1 MLLSLS
7 LMLLVGLSVSYIF
20 KLLKI
25 PSILGYMITGII
37 LGPYV
42 FNLIAPEILNIS
54 ADLRTIALV
63 VILLRA
69 GLSLNIK
76 DLKQIGITGVLMAF
90 IPASFE
96 IVGVVIFAPILL
108 GLSLIDSLIL
118 GTILGAVSP
127 AIIVPK
133 MLKLMESK
141 EGTRKSIPQLIL
153 AGASMDDIYCLVLF
167 ASAISLAQNHTLN
180 FATFVHLPESI
191 IFGIGLGIGLGFIFN
206 YLFRKIHMRDTLKVI
221 IVLTTAILL
230 TVFEDYIKKYVGF
243 SSLLAVIALGIT
255 LLTLYPKLAS
265 RIVRKYEKIWLVAEI
280 LLFVLVGAAVNI
292 LTIKEVGLNAII
304 LILIILLFRTLG
316 VIFATLPSKLK
327 FKEKVFVVFA
337 YLPKATVQASIGAIP
352 LEMGF
357 ASGGVMLSVSV
368 LAILITA
375 TLGSFL
381 IDITHKT
388 LLEKDSVSLEKNENK
403 LAV

>member
-368 LAILITA
+368 LA
-375 TLGSFL
+375 
-381 IDITHKT
+381 
-388 LLEKDSVSLEKNENK
+388 
-403 LAV
+403 

>member
-42 FNLIAPEILNIS
+42 LNLIAPEILNIS

-69 GLSLNIK
+69 GLSLNIN

-141 EGTRKSIPQLIL
+141 EGTKKSIPQLIL

-167 ASAISLAQNHTLN
+167 ASAISLAQNHSLSL
-180 FATFVHLPESI
+180 ATFVHLPESI
-191 IFGIGLGIGLGFIFN
+191 VLGVGMGIGLGFIFN
-206 YLFRKIHMRDTLKVI
+206 YLFRKMHIRDTLKVI
-221 IVLTTAILL
+221 IVLTTALLL
-230 TVFEDYIKKYVGF
+230 TVFEEYIKQYIGF

-265 RIVRKYEKIWLVAEI
+265 RMVRKYEKIWLVAEI

-304 LILIILLFRTLG
+304 LILIILLFRTMG

-375 TLGSFL
+375 TIGSFL
-381 IDITHKT
+381 IDITHKK
-388 LLEKDSVSLEKNENK
+388 LLQKDDIFPDNK
-403 LAV
+403 EDELMV

>member
-42 FNLIAPEILNIS
+42 LNLIAPEILNIS

-76 DLKQIGITGVLMAF
+76 DLKQIGITSVLMAF

-141 EGTRKSIPQLIL
+141 EGTKKSIPQLIL

-265 RIVRKYEKIWLVAEI
+265 RMVRKYEKIWLVAEI

>member
-1 MLLSLS
+1 
-7 LMLLVGLSVSYIF
+7 MLLVGLSVSYIF

-141 EGTRKSIPQLIL
+141 EGTKKSIPQLIL

-265 RIVRKYEKIWLVAEI
+265 RMVRKYEKIWLVAEI

>member
-1 MLLSLS
+1 
-7 LMLLVGLSVSYIF
+7 MLLVGLSVSYIF

-42 FNLIAPEILNIS
+42 LNLIAPEILNIS

-265 RIVRKYEKIWLVAEI
+265 RMVRKYEKIWLVAEI

>member
-42 FNLIAPEILNIS
+42 LNLIAPEILNIS

-69 GLSLNIK
+69 GLSLNVK

-141 EGTRKSIPQLIL
+141 EGTKKSIPQLIL

-265 RIVRKYEKIWLVAEI
+265 RMVRKYEKIWLVAEI

>member
-1 MLLSLS
+1 
-7 LMLLVGLSVSYIF
+7 MLLVGLSVSYIF

-42 FNLIAPEILNIS
+42 LNLIAPEILNIS

-141 EGTRKSIPQLIL
+141 EGTKKSIPQLIL

-265 RIVRKYEKIWLVAEI
+265 RMVRKYEKIWLVAEI

-403 LAV
+403 MAV

>member
-42 FNLIAPEILNIS
+42 LNLIAPEILNIS

-141 EGTRKSIPQLIL
+141 EGTKKSIPQLIL

-265 RIVRKYEKIWLVAEI
+265 RMVRKYEKIWLVAEI

-388 LLEKDSVSLEKNENK
+388 LLEKDSVSLEKDENK

>member
-42 FNLIAPEILNIS
+42 LNLIAPEILNIS

-141 EGTRKSIPQLIL
+141 EGTKKSIPQLIL

-265 RIVRKYEKIWLVAEI
+265 RMVRKYEKIWLVAEI

>member
-42 FNLIAPEILNIS
+42 LNLIAPEILNIS

>member
-42 FNLIAPEILNIS
+42 LNLIAPEILNIS

-141 EGTRKSIPQLIL
+141 EGTKKSIPQLIL

-221 IVLTTAILL
+221 IVLTTAMLL

-265 RIVRKYEKIWLVAEI
+265 RMVRKYEKIWLVAEI

-403 LAV
+403 MAV

>member
-42 FNLIAPEILNIS
+42 LNLIAPEILNIS

-265 RIVRKYEKIWLVAEI
+265 RMVRKYEKIWLVAEI

>member
-1 MLLSLS
+1 
-7 LMLLVGLSVSYIF
+7 MLLVGLSVSYIF

-42 FNLIAPEILNIS
+42 LNLIAPEILNIS

-141 EGTRKSIPQLIL
+141 EGTKKSIPQLIL

-265 RIVRKYEKIWLVAEI
+265 RMVRKYEKIWLVAEI

>member
-1 MLLSLS
+1 
-7 LMLLVGLSVSYIF
+7 MLLVGLSVSYIF

-42 FNLIAPEILNIS
+42 LNLIAPEILNIS

>member
-1 MLLSLS
+1 M
-7 LMLLVGLSVSYIF
+7 
-20 KLLKI
+20 
-25 PSILGYMITGII
+25 
-37 LGPYV
+37 
-42 FNLIAPEILNIS
+42 
-54 ADLRTIALV
+54 
-63 VILLRA
+63 
-69 GLSLNIK
+69 
-76 DLKQIGITGVLMAF
+76 
-90 IPASFE
+90 
-96 IVGVVIFAPILL
+96 
-108 GLSLIDSLIL
+108 
-118 GTILGAVSP
+118 
-127 AIIVPK
+127 
-133 MLKLMESK
+133 
-141 EGTRKSIPQLIL
+141 
-153 AGASMDDIYCLVLF
+153 
-167 ASAISLAQNHTLN
+167 
-180 FATFVHLPESI
+180 
-191 IFGIGLGIGLGFIFN
+191 
-206 YLFRKIHMRDTLKVI
+206 
-221 IVLTTAILL
+221 
-230 TVFEDYIKKYVGF
+230 
-243 SSLLAVIALGIT
+243 
-255 LLTLYPKLAS
+255 
-265 RIVRKYEKIWLVAEI
+265 VRKYEKIWLVAEI